1 MGMINHK
8 FDAETTPL
16 YFYFAL
22 KRSYEIYAVYFLLLI
37 ICITGFGYPL
47 HALPAAGWLIVCL
60 LARYYINHTF
70 IRWNLLFYVTISA
83 GWICYFIYYYGWETG
98 ATSFILPLMLVSMFS
113 LYDTLF
119 NKIAFTVFLFVMRMA
134 LFFHCQ
140 THPPVYVLTGI
151 HILIIQI
158 LNTVIF
164 FVVTSVICISFSSNL
179 QKAEQHLM
187 LYNIELQQQAGTDP
201 LTTLYNRR
209 RMEEVLKNHIRANPN
224 ENFSIAIGDIDFF
237 KKINDTYG
245 HNCGDQVL
253 KSLSDLFR
261 EKTLGAGHV
270 CRWGGEEFLFF
281 FPKMNLDNA
290 AVLMNE
296 INIAV
301 SKCIISYKDI
311 TIHVTMT
318 FGVEENDFQ
327 SSISDI
333 VKRADDKLYYG
344 KTHGRD
350 TVIS

>member
-1 MGMINHK
+1 
-8 FDAETTPL
+8 
-16 YFYFAL
+16 
-22 KRSYEIYAVYFLLLI
+22 
-37 ICITGFGYPL
+37 
-47 HALPAAGWLIVCL
+47 
-60 LARYYINHTF
+60 
-70 IRWNLLFYVTISA
+70 
-83 GWICYFIYYYGWETG
+83 
-98 ATSFILPLMLVSMFS
+98 MFS

-119 NKIAFTVFLFVMRMA
+119 NKIAFTVFLFIMRMA

-158 LNTVIF
+158 LNTVVF

-201 LTTLYNRR
+201 LTTLYTGAAW
-209 RMEEVLKNHIRANPN
+209 KK
-224 ENFSIAIGDIDFF
+224 FSKTISGQIQTRISVSQSVILIFS
-237 KKINDTYG
+237 KKSTDTYG

-290 AVLMNE
+290 ATLMNE